1 MAAGLLISVI
11 LIDYKFELFTA
22 DSVSNFFLVF
32 IPVTGLLMVS
42 NIPFAKKTFLNRMKK
57 FNALIVLSI
66 ILISILTH
74 IEIGSFVLFY
84 SYLFFAI
91 GKHVFIKYKAAQK
104 VSL

>member
-1 MAAGLLISVI
+1 
-11 LIDYKFELFTA
+11 
-22 DSVSNFFLVF
+22 
-32 IPVTGLLMVS
+32 MVS

>member
-1 MAAGLLISVI
+1 LLPLILNLSNLIEIKNLSILSSIMMISVSI
-11 LIDYKFELFTA
+11 
-22 DSVSNFFLVF
+22 
-32 IPVTGLLMVS
+32 LMVS